1 MKTQT
6 EILLDIAHGY
16 AKENSTCAKVQVGS
30 LITTNGGYGPNIYG
44 CNHGVMNCKTNG
56 CRRVRLYGENSK
68 IHRLPSDCDA
78 LHSEID
84 AISKAASKGIKLEG
98 ATIYVTRYPCEACA
112 RAIGEAG
119 IKHVY
124 YGRNESISD
133 YTKLILDTYG
143 VEVVKVDN
151 WTEEDNNA

>member
-1 MKTQT
+1 MHLGTKFN
-6 EILLDIAHGY
+6 LDLANKY
-16 AKENSTCAKVQVGS
+16 AKEHSTCAKVQVGS
-30 LITTNGGYGPNIYG
+30 LITTHGGFGPNIYG
-44 CNHGVMNCKTNG
+44 CNHGVMDCKTNG

-84 AISKAASKGIKLEG
+84 AISKAASKGIKLDG
-98 ATIYVTRYPCEACA
+98 AIIYVTRYPCEGCA

-119 IKHVY
+119 IKKVY
-124 YGRNESISD
+124 YGRGESISD
-133 YTKLILDTYG
+133 YTKLILETYG
-143 VEVVKVDN
+143 VEVEKVED